1 MDLGR
6 RGGPRSNRE
15 GKSPAGVRC
24 RRFVAAFL
32 VVCAPALAATGGEAR
47 EEGEMGG
54 RTASDLGVPPSPDRA
69 QLGQAEPT
77 ARTYDIP
84 AGDLAPA
91 LNRFAD
97 ESGLRLVYGAEIAQG
112 VRTDGL
118 RGSYTPEQAL
128 RLLLAGSGIRY
139 RFADARTVTLEGAA
153 AGPGGGAI
161 PLDPIRVEGRS
172 ENPSG
177 PVDGY
182 VADVG
187 RTGTKTA
194 TPLIETPQS
203 ITVITRDRLD
213 AQDADTI
220 NEALRYVPGVLGEA
234 FGFDSR
240 VDFLQ
245 YRGFDE
251 GGVGV
256 FRDGLALRSRGFA
269 EFRPELYGAE
279 RVEVLR
285 GPASVLYGQGAPG
298 GLLNVV
304 TKQPTRE
311 AFGELEVEAGSFE
324 HYEGKFDLG
333 GPVYGTDSLSFRLT
347 GLFRESGT
355 QIDFIDDD
363 RVFIAPALKWES
375 QETQGR
381 TSFTLLGHVQDDRTG
396 ATNQFLPASGTLDS
410 NPNGTVPVDR
420 FIGEQDFDE
429 FDRTTFSAGYLFEHQ
444 FDETWTVRQNA
455 RYDDLKV
462 DYKTVFGIGLLGDQR
477 TLNRAPFRAEGD
489 TGLVAVDNQAQA
501 ELVTGPAAHTLLF
514 GVDYQYYDVDERQ
527 SSGSLL
533 TIDLFDPDY
542 GAEIPPLAAFR
553 DTRIKQEQI
562 GIYAQEQ
569 LKLYENLILTL
580 GGRQDFV
587 FTELDNQLA
596 GSTEDNRDQEFSW
609 RAGLVYLFDAGVAPY
624 ASYSESFLPVP
635 DVDDSGDLFDPETGE
650 QFEVGVKFQPPQ
662 SDSFVTVSA
671 FHLTRQN
678 VVTPDPGTPGR
689 QSQTGEIR
697 SRGFEFEALASFP
710 FGLDLIAGYT
720 FQDVEVTEDKDNEA
734 LEGNRPETVPE
745 HLASLWADYTVPEGP
760 LAGLGL
766 GAGVRFKGST
776 FGDEEN
782 SFTVDE
788 YVLVD
793 AAVRYDWRNFSFA
806 VNAQNLL
813 DNRHVASC
821 QSESACFYGIDQ
833 TFTGSISYR
842 W

>member
-1 MDLGR
+1 
-6 RGGPRSNRE
+6 
-15 GKSPAGVRC
+15 
-24 RRFVAAFL
+24 
-32 VVCAPALAATGGEAR
+32 
-47 EEGEMGG
+47 MGG
-54 RTASDLGVPPSPDRA
+54 RTASDLGVPPWPDRA

-220 NEALRYVPGVLGEA
+220 NEALRHVPGVLGEA

-363 RVFIAPALKWES
+363 RIFIAPALKWES

-381 TSFTLLGHVQDDRTG
+381 TSFTLLGHFQDDRTG

-420 FIGEQDFDE
+420 FIGEQDFDA

-455 RYDDLKV
+455 RYDDLKT
-462 DYKTVFGIGLLGDQR
+462 DYRTVFGGGLDADQR
-477 TLNRAPFRAEGD
+477 TLNRFPFVAEGD
-489 TGLVAVDNQAQA
+489 TRLVTVDNQAQVNFA
-501 ELVTGPAAHTLLF
+501 TGPAAHTMLF
-514 GVDYQYYDVDERQ
+514 GVDYQYYDVDE
-527 SSGSLL
+527 L
-533 TIDLFDPDY
+533 TRFDFTITVPIDLFDPDY
-542 GAEIPPLAAFR
+542 GADVPLPDVSA
-553 DTRIKQEQI
+553 DTNIEQHQV
-562 GIYAQEQ
+562 GLYAQEQ
-569 LKLYENLILTL
+569 LKLYENLVLTL
-580 GGRQDFV
+580 GGRYDFV
-587 FTELDNQLA
+587 TTELNDQLT
-596 GSTEDNRDQEFSW
+596 GLTEDNKDQEFSW

-624 ASYSESFLPVP
+624 ASYSESFLPIP
-635 DVDDSGDLFDPETGE
+635 DTDNDSGDLFDPETGE

-662 SDSFVTVSA
+662 ANSFVTLSA

-678 VVTPDPGTPGR
+678 VVTSDPDNPGAE
-689 QSQTGEIR
+689 SQTGEVR
-697 SRGFEFEALASFP
+697 SQGFEVEALASFP
-710 FGLDLIAGYT
+710 FGLDLIASYT
-720 FQDVEVTEDKDNEA
+720 FQDVEVTEDDDEA

>member
-6 RGGPRSNRE
+6 RGGPRSTRE
-15 GKSPAGVRC
+15 GENPAGVWC
-24 RRFVAAFL
+24 RGFVAAFL
-32 VVCAPALAATGGEAR
+32 MLCAPAFAATDGEAR

-54 RTASDLGVPPSPDRA
+54 RVASDRGAPLSPERV

-91 LNRFAD
+91 LNLFAD

-112 VRTDGL
+112 VRTKGL

-128 RLLLAGSGIRY
+128 RLLLAGSGISY

-153 AGPGGGAI
+153 AGPDGGAI
-161 PLDPIRVEGRS
+161 PLDPITVEGRS

-182 VADVG
+182 VANVG
-187 RTGTKTA
+187 RTGTKTG

-213 AQDADTI
+213 AQDAGTI

-311 AFGELEVEAGSFE
+311 AFGELAVEAGNFE
-324 HYEGKFDLG
+324 HYEGKFDIG

-363 RVFIAPALKWES
+363 RVFLAPALKWES
-375 QETQGR
+375 QESQGR
-381 TSFTLLGHVQDDRTG
+381 TSFTLLGQFQDDRTG
-396 ATNQFLPASGTLDS
+396 ATNQFLPASGTLES

-429 FDRTTFSAGYLFEHQ
+429 FDRTTFAAGYLFEHQ
-444 FDETWTVRQNA
+444 FDETWTIRQNA
-455 RYDDLKV
+455 RYDDLET
-462 DYKTVFGIGLLGDQR
+462 DYRTAFGNGLDGTDQR
-477 TLNRAPFRAEGD
+477 TLNRFAFTAEGD
-489 TGLVAVDNQAQA
+489 TGLVTVDNQAQA
-501 ELVTGPAAHTLLF
+501 ELVTGPAAHTVLL

-527 SSGSLL
+527 RFGSAPS
-533 TIDLFDPDY
+533 IDIFDPDY
-542 GAEIPPLAAFR
+542 GADVPLPPVLS
-553 DTRIKQEQI
+553 DTSIKQQQI
-562 GIYAQEQ
+562 GLYAQEQ

-587 FTELDNQLA
+587 FTELDDNFRGL
-596 GSTEDNRDQEFSW
+596 TEDNRDQEFSW
-609 RAGLVYLFDAGVAPY
+609 RAGLVYLFDAGIAPY
-624 ASYSESFLPVP
+624 ASYSESFLPIP
-635 DVDDSGDLFDPETGE
+635 DTDDSGSLFDPETGE
-650 QFEVGVKFQPPQ
+650 QFEVGVRFQPPE
-662 SDSFVTVSA
+662 SNSLVTVSA

-678 VVTPDPGTPGR
+678 VVTSDPATPGSE
-689 QSQTGEIR
+689 SQTGEVR
-697 SRGFEFEALASFP
+697 SRGIEVEAVASFP
-710 FGLDLIAGYT
+710 FGLDLLAGYT
-720 FQDVEVTEDKDNEA
+720 FQDVEVTEDENEEE
-734 LEGNRPETVPE
+734 EGNRPETVPE
-745 HLASLWADYTVPEGP
+745 HLASVWAAYTVQEGP
-760 LAGLGL
+760 LVGLGL
-766 GAGVRFKGST
+766 GAGARFKGST
-776 FGDEEN
+776 FGDSRN

-793 AAVRYDWRNFSFA
+793 AAVQYSWRNFTFA
-806 VNAQNLL
+806 VNARNLL

-821 QSESACFYGIDQ
+821 QSENACFYGIDR
-833 TFTGSISYR
+833 TITGSISYR